1 MNWTTGNYGA
11 TNTLLGSPSAIA
23 LANGVL
29 WVADSN
35 RLGAIPD
42 NNRVLRFSDTGTYPG
57 PTQDPTIIGSTCGI
71 CRGVADLVLG
81 QPDFVSS
88 NATLTPTG
96 MRNPTGVATD
106 GNVLAVADTD
116 NNRILIWLS
125 PPTTNGQAPDVVIG
139 QADFTHNAT
148 SVPPTAKSLRG
159 PTGLWMAGGKLYVA
173 DTQDNRILIYNKI
186 PTTNNVAAD
195 VVVGQPDFTSFV
207 QPDLTQESATPAANN
222 MQDPVSVTTDA
233 TRMYVADLGQ
243 SRVLIFNT
251 IPTTNGASADVVV
264 GQPDMNSA
272 ADNNSFL
279 VPASPTADADGNYMG
294 VTPVLCQS
302 NGTDSDG
309 AALFPTRCAATLSF
323 PRYALSDGK
332 RLFIADGG
340 NDRVL
345 VYNSIPTTNG
355 VRADVILGEP
365 DEFTDNT
372 GQNPSGSDAFQTP
385 NTLVWDG
392 VNNLY
397 VSDTYN
403 NRVVVYSPGVPN
415 IPLAAAR
422 NSASLEIYALG
433 SVVIGGTIN
442 AKDVV
447 TIGINNTA
455 CTSGQTTDGCYSYT
469 IVAADTY
476 ATIATALTKA
486 INSGP
491 DPNVTAGADTTTGT
505 VVLTARVP
513 DQAGAN
519 ITLTTVLSVNAQITA
534 TASGAN
540 LSIYLQSPTS
550 IAPGTQISIYSA
562 PNASLCDTSAVG
574 STAQPYLPF
583 TLNGCE
589 IFIDGTRA
597 PLMYVSPTQINAQM
611 PVEYSDR
618 TSVSLY
624 SRITHADGSITVGTP
639 IGVTIVPENPGV
651 FAQYGSDPRPG
662 IVFHGSSNAVD
673 GIAFDGAVTA
683 ADVDTIGIN
692 NSACTSGQTTGGC
705 YSYTVLSTD
714 TLPSVAQAFV
724 NLINATPDPYVTASL
739 TNEFTTIL
747 LTARVP
753 GPSGEGITVDQQV
766 STNATEILTVYN
778 GNLCCSNT
786 QGAMVTSDNPAV
798 PGELL
803 YVYATGL
810 GPTNPNDQSSGQVFQ
825 APGFNPPATPVD
837 SILAGGTSANIYS
850 AALLPGTVG
859 VYYVLFQL
867 STGQVTDP
875 ATQLTIAQQAHV
887 SNVVTFP
894 VVIPPTITTTSGSPA
909 GAAARPARDMA
920 RPAANSAS
928 AAKGR
933 SN

>member
-1 MNWTTGNYGA
+1 MPRR
-11 TNTLLGSPSAIA
+11 SPRPRNLCADPPA
-23 LANGVL
+23 L
-29 WVADSN
+29 W
-35 RLGAIPD
+35 I
-42 NNRVLRFSDTGTYPG
+42 
-57 PTQDPTIIGSTCGI
+57 
-71 CRGVADLVLG
+71 
-81 QPDFVSS
+81 
-88 NATLTPTG
+88 
-96 MRNPTGVATD
+96 
-106 GNVLAVADTD
+106 
-116 NNRILIWLS
+116 
-125 PPTTNGQAPDVVIG
+125 
-139 QADFTHNAT
+139 
-148 SVPPTAKSLRG
+148 
-159 PTGLWMAGGKLYVA
+159 AGGKLYVA
-173 DTQDNRILIYNKI
+173 DTQDDRILIYNKI

-207 QPDLTQESATPAANN
+207 QPDLTQTSAAPAANN
-222 MQDPVSVTTDA
+222 MEDPVSVTTDA
-233 TRMYVADLGQ
+233 THMYVADLGQ

-264 GQPDMNSA
+264 GQPNMNSA

-279 VPASPTADADGNYMG
+279 VPTSPTVDADGNDMG

-302 NGTDSDG
+302 TGNDSDG
-309 AALFPTRCAATLSF
+309 SALFPARCAATLSF

-345 VYNSIPTTNG
+345 VFNSIPRTNG

-385 NTLVWDG
+385 NSLVWDG

-422 NSASLEIYALG
+422 NAASLQIYALG
-433 SVVIGGTIN
+433 SVILGGTIN

-447 TIGINNTA
+447 TIGINNTT
-455 CTSGQTTDGCYSYT
+455 CTTGQTTGGCYSYT
-469 IVAADTY
+469 VVADDTGP
-476 ATIATALTKA
+476 TVTAALAKV

-505 VVLTARVP
+505 LVLTAREP
-513 DQAGAN
+513 GAAGAN
-519 ITLTTVLSVNAQITA
+519 ITLTTVLSANAQITA
-534 TASGAN
+534 TASGAT

-550 IAPGTQISIYSA
+550 IAPGTQISIFGA
-562 PNASLCDTSAVG
+562 PNASLCDTIAVG
-574 STAQPYLPF
+574 DTTQPYLPF
-583 TLNGCE
+583 TLKGCE

-597 PLMYVSPTQINAQM
+597 PLMFVSPGQVNVQM

-651 FAQYGSDPRPG
+651 FAEYGNDPRQG
-662 IVFHGSSNAVD
+662 IVFHASSNAID
-673 GIAFDGAVTA
+673 GIAFDGVVTTG
-683 ADVDTIGIN
+683 DVDTIGIN

-705 YSYTVLSTD
+705 YSYTVLATD

-724 NLINATPDPYVTASL
+724 SLINASDPNVTASMA
-739 TNEFTTIL
+739 NQFTTII
-747 LTARVP
+747 LTAQVP
-753 GPSGEGITVDQQV
+753 GTAGEGITVNQQV

-778 GNLCCSNT
+778 GALCCSNT

-810 GPTNPNDQSSGQVFQ
+810 GVTNPNDQNTGEVFQ
-825 APGFNPPATPVD
+825 G
-837 SILAGGTSANIYS
+837 
-850 AALLPGTVG
+850 PGTH
-859 VYYVLFQL
+859 
-867 STGQVTDP
+867 P
-875 ATQLTIAQQAHV
+875 RH
-887 SNVVTFP
+887 
-894 VVIPPTITTTSGSPA
+894 
-909 GAAARPARDMA
+909 R
-920 RPAANSAS
+920 
-928 AAKGR
+928 
-933 SN
+933 